1 MSKWTDFR
9 DGIENAVDFSD
20 IGEDVK
26 ENFTAAALNE
36 LLPASEV
43 MAEKFIAAIKDQ
55 AKDETGWCKIRDAV
69 VLPATIDLCL
79 YAMRKLLTATV
90 NNTANK

>member
-36 LLPASEV
+36 LLPAAEV
-43 MAEKFIAAIKDQ
+43 MAEKFIAAIKEQ
-55 AKDETGWCKIRDAV
+55 SANETGWCKIRDAI
-69 VLPATIDLCL
+69 VLPAVINLGL

-90 NNTANK
+90 NGTVKV